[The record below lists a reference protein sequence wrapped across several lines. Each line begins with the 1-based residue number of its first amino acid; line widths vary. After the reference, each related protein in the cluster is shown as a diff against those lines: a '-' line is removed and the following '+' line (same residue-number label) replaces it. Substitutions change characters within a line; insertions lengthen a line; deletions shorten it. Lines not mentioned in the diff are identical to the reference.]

1 MQHLATTKAAYNP
14 ERETPEEQRARLR
27 KTAEGQAL
35 QTLIDLFPT
44 KRALA
49 EALGSS
55 PEYVSRCVRQ
65 GKISKSGALIAERLE
80 LMRRHD
86 LRPDVSHDEWER
98 ASAGLSIG
106 GKHEFTGDQQILL
119 RDLAAHFGSVKAFCK
134 ALGVDIAAFHRW
146 KMRDKISAHGLLKLL
161 ALKGLTAD
169 LRARVKELHK

>member
-1 MQHLATTKAAYNP
+1 MPNSKQRDRVIRQSLK
-14 ERETPEEQRARLR
+14 ETPEEQRARLS

-35 QTLIDLFPT
+35 QTLIDQFPT

-65 GKISKSGALIAERLE
+65 GKISKSGALIVD
-80 LMRRHD
+80 D
-86 LRPDVSHDEWER
+86 LGWMTKEEARPDVSDWE
-98 ASAGLSIG
+98 SVPTGLPIG
-106 GKHEFTGDQQILL
+106 GKHEFNGAQQTLL

>member
-1 MQHLATTKAAYNP
+1 MQHAGDANVI
-14 ERETPEEQRARLR
+14 RETPAEQRARLS
-27 KTAEGQAL
+27 KTDEGLAL
-35 QTLIDLFPT
+35 QTLIDQFPT

-65 GKISKSGALIAERLE
+65 GKLSKSGAIIVDDLG
-80 LMRRHD
+80 LMTKEEA
-86 LRPDVSHDEWER
+86 RPDVDDWE
-98 ASAGLSIG
+98 SVTTGLPIG
-106 GKHEFTGDQQILL
+106 GKHEFTGDQQVLL

-161 ALKGLTAD
+161 ALKGLTAE